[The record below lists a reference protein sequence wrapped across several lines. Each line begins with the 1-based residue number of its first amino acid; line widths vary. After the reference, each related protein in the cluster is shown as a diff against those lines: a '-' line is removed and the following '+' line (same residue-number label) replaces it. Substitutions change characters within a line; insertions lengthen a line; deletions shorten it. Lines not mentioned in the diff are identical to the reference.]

1 MFGHIPQHLPGEV
14 RQLAFHVNVA
24 VQVNAHH
31 RFQLPQGQD
40 DGTFGIIDIRNGVCH
55 RRFGAGKIQFGSLL
69 GIVTPLGLLEIGH
82 RILIDLLIYIESF
95 LGQQDAKERL
105 LHLGHHLQ
113 TGRPRLLYGQFYLL
127 PGDFE
132 ALPQLG
138 VHQGHCCSNAG
149 AVGIPSAHFN
159 SAGRQPGRGI
169 ALGNRDFLARGSLQ
183 CVKNRLHHAGKHI
196 ATAHAIHI
204 HHLFLDG
211 ALIASGSV
219 YLREQLGVSTF
230 F

>member
-55 RRFGAGKIQFGSLL
+55 RRFGAGKIQFGSFL
-69 GIVTPLGLLEIGH
+69 GIETALGLLEVGH
-82 RILIDLLIYIESF
+82 GVLIDAFVHFEGF

-113 TGRPRLLYGQFYLL
+113 TGRPCLLYSQFHLL

-132 ALPQLG
+132 ALPQLC
-138 VHQGHCCSNAG
+138 VHQGHRRGNAG
-149 AVGIPSAHFN
+149 TVRIPTAHFDTV
-159 SAGRQPGRGI
+159 GRHPGRRV
-169 ALGNRDFLARGSLQ
+169 AFGNRDFLARGSLQ

>member
-1 MFGHIPQHLPGEV
+1 MLGQIAQHLARIIVQRTFYIDVP
-14 RQLAFHVNVA
+14 
-24 VQVNAHH
+24 VQVHAHH
-31 RFQLPQGQD
+31 RLQLPERQD
-40 DGTFGIIDIRNGVCH
+40 NGTFRIIDIRDGVGHCCL
-55 RRFGAGKIQFGSLL
+55 GTGEIQFGCLL
-69 GIVTPLGLLEIGH
+69 CIVTPLGLLEIGY

-113 TGRPRLLYGQFYLL
+113 TGRPCLLYSQFHLL

-132 ALPQLG
+132 ALPQLC
-138 VHQGHCCSNAG
+138 VHQGHRRGNAG
-149 AVGIPSAHFN
+149 TVRIPTAHFDTV
-159 SAGRQPGRGI
+159 GRHPGRRV
-169 ALGNRDFLARGSLQ
+169 AFGNRDFLARGSLQ

-196 ATAHAIHI
+196 ASAHAIHI